1 MEYLHTPRRF
11 PQDLSPVLRQRIE
24 RTALECF
31 HLLMLRDYGRVDMRV
46 DDHGQIHVLE
56 VNANPCLSPDAGF
69 AAAVGEAGMT
79 YGDMV
84 RSSLDS

>member
-1 MEYLHTPRRF
+1 
-11 PQDLSPVLRQRIE
+11 
-24 RTALECF
+24 
-31 HLLMLRDYGRVDMRV
+31 MRV

-56 VNANPCLSPDAGF
+56 VNANPCLTPDAGF
-69 AAAVGEAGMT
+69 AGAVGEAGMT

>member
-1 MEYLHTPRRF
+1 
-11 PQDLSPVLRQRIE
+11 
-24 RTALECF
+24 
-31 HLLMLRDYGRVDMRV
+31 MRV

-79 YGDMV
+79 YSEMV
-84 RSSLDS
+84 GGLVGFMAQRSKMKET